1 MDAVEDL
8 LVPSLDCSALS
19 AEQER
24 MDGQEWN
31 VLSRIILPL

>member
-1 MDAVEDL
+1 MDVVEDL
-8 LVPSLDCSALS
+8 LVPSLGCSALG

-31 VLSRIILPL
+31 VLSGIILPL

>member
-8 LVPSLDCSALS
+8 LVPSLGYSALG

-31 VLSRIILPL
+31 VLSGIILPL